1 MSQYAWE
8 TSVVS
13 EPEFKSSPARLVR
26 LFRRSRD
33 IWKQRAADKQRA
45 LKKLRI
51 TVRDL
56 SESRDHWKAVA
67 RQQSQEIATL
77 RLPLEQ
83 ARQELS
89 APGRMHTG
97 SCGGQLAP
105 AELSAPKGHR
115 HSVLVIRLCL
125 LWYLDAHV
133 SLRGVSEILLSLVS
147 ILGDA
152 LPLSLPYHQ
161 TVRSWLLRCGL
172 FLLRRD
178 VPPREDW
185 VWILDCTIRVGQKKC
200 LLILGVSL
208 EQLQARPGA
217 LEHHQVVVLDLCVTA
232 HCTGA
237 DVEKRLKSLAG
248 RVGVPKQIVSDHGSD
263 LSKGVR
269 LFQAANPVV
278 VDTYDVTHKLACLV
292 KAELEADPRWA
303 EFLRYCTSS
312 LFQLQQSRGAFLT
325 PPGPRSLERYMNVD
339 RHTEWASRMLAV
351 LDMPDKTLVAELL
364 ALDEQE
370 ATSFLEE
377 KLGWL
382 RDFRQEVARYQR
394 LIEAVKQTE
403 EEVKNDGL
411 TRRTAARLWQ
421 QMPAQLRRDAS
432 LREFLRGL
440 KGYLEKEGSK
450 VPVGQSWLGTSDVIE
465 SLFGKYKCF
474 LEKSPDGEV
483 GASVLALPLL
493 TVDLTAEL
501 VHEAL
506 LTVSAQDV
514 RSWAEEIIGPSN
526 LSKVCTLS
534 AAVDQATPTSY
545 DDTDSG

>member
-1 MSQYAWE
+1 M
-8 TSVVS
+8 
-13 EPEFKSSPARLVR
+13 
-26 LFRRSRD
+26 
-33 IWKQRAADKQRA
+33 
-45 LKKLRI
+45 
-51 TVRDL
+51 
-56 SESRDHWKAVA
+56 
-67 RQQSQEIATL
+67 
-77 RLPLEQ
+77 
-83 ARQELS
+83 
-89 APGRMHTG
+89 
-97 SCGGQLAP
+97 
-105 AELSAPKGHR
+105 
-115 HSVLVIRLCL
+115 

-178 VPPREDW
+178 VPPRDDW
-185 VWILDCTIRVGQKKC
+185 VWILDWTIRVGQKKC

-237 DVEKRLKSLAG
+237 DVERRLKRLAG

-269 LFQAANPVV
+269 LFRVANPMV

-382 RDFRQEVARYQR
+382 LRVPPGSGPLPAS
-394 LIEAVKQTE
+394 
-403 EEVKNDGL
+403 
-411 TRRTAARLWQ
+411 RRSSQA
-421 QMPAQLRRDAS
+421 D
-432 LREFLRGL
+432 RG
-440 KGYLEKEGSK
+440 GSEG
-450 VPVGQSWLGTSDVIE
+450 
-465 SLFGKYKCF
+465 
-474 LEKSPDGEV
+474 
-483 GASVLALPLL
+483 
-493 TVDLTAEL
+493 
-501 VHEAL
+501 
-506 LTVSAQDV
+506 
-514 RSWAEEIIGPSN
+514 
-526 LSKVCTLS
+526 
-534 AAVDQATPTSY
+534 
-545 DDTDSG
+545 

>member
-1 MSQYAWE
+1 MA
-8 TSVVS
+8 

-26 LFRRSRD
+26 LFRHSRG
-33 IWKQRAADKQRA
+33 IWKQRAADRQRA
-45 LKKLRI
+45 VKKLGI

-56 SESRDHWKAVA
+56 CKSRDHWKALA
-67 RQQSQEIATL
+67 RQQSQEIVAL
-77 RLPLEQ
+77 RLQLEQ
-83 ARQELS
+83 ARQQLS
-89 APGRMHTG
+89 TPGKMLAG
-97 SCGGQLAP
+97 SCGDQLAP

-115 HSVLVIRLCL
+115 HSLLVIRLCL
-125 LWYLDAHV
+125 RWYLDAHV

-147 ILGDA
+147 VLGET
-152 LPLSLPYHQ
+152 LSLSLPYHQ

-178 VPPREDW
+178 VPPRDDW
-185 VWILDCTIRVGQKKC
+185 VWIVDCTIRIGQKKC

-208 EQLQARPGA
+208 EQFRAYPGA
-217 LEHHQVVVLDLCVTA
+217 LEHHQVVVLDLWVTA
-232 HCTGA
+232 HCTGL
-237 DVEKRLKSLAG
+237 DVEKRLKGLAG
-248 RVGVPKQIVSDHGSD
+248 RVGLPKQIVCDHGSD
-263 LSKGVR
+263 LSKGIC
-269 LFQAANPVV
+269 LFQADNPVV

-292 KAELEADPRWA
+292 KAELKADQRWE

-339 RHTEWASRMLAV
+339 RHTEWATRMLTV

-364 ALDEQE
+364 GLDEQE
-370 ATSFLEE
+370 ADSFLEE

-382 RDFRQEVARYQR
+382 RGFRQEVARFQR
-394 LIEAVKQTE
+394 LIAVVKQTE
-403 EEVKNDGL
+403 EEVKNHGL
-411 TRRTAARLWQ
+411 TRQTAARLWK
-421 QMPAQLRRDAS
+421 QMPGQLRQDAS

-440 KGYLEKEGSK
+440 KGYLKEEGSK

-465 SLFGKYKCF
+465 SLFGKYKWF
-474 LEKSPDGEV
+474 GEKAPYAEV

-501 VHEAL
+501 VQEAL

-514 RSWAEEIIGPSN
+514 RSWTNDSVGPSN

-534 AAVDQATPTSY
+534 AAIDQPTPS
-545 DDTDSG
+545 

>member
-1 MSQYAWE
+1 M
-8 TSVVS
+8 S

-26 LFRRSRD
+26 VFRHSRD
-33 IWKQRAADKQRA
+33 LWKQRAADKQRA
-45 LKKLRI
+45 IKKLRI

-56 SESRDHWKAVA
+56 CESRDHWQVIA
-67 RQQSQEIATL
+67 RRHRQEIAAL
-77 RLPLEQ
+77 RSQLEQ

-89 APGRMHTG
+89 PPAGL
-97 SCGGQLAP
+97 CGGQLAP
-105 AELSAPKGHR
+105 AELSAPRGHR
-115 HSVLVIRLCL
+115 HSLLVIRLCL
-125 LWYLDAHV
+125 RWYLDAHV
-133 SLRGVSEILLSLVS
+133 SLRGVSEVLLSLVS
-147 ILGDA
+147 VLGDTLA
-152 LPLSLPYHQ
+152 LSLPYHQ

-172 FLLRRD
+172 FLLRRAI
-178 VPPREDW
+178 PPRADW
-185 VWILDCTIRVGQKKC
+185 VWIVDGTIRIGQKKC
-200 LLILGVSL
+200 LVILGVSL
-208 EQLQARPGA
+208 EQLRAYPGA

-232 HCTGA
+232 HCTGL
-237 DVEKRLKSLAG
+237 DVEKRLQDLAG
-248 RVGVPKQIVSDHGSD
+248 RVGVPKQVVSDHGSD
-263 LSKGVR
+263 LSKGIR
-269 LFQAANPVV
+269 RFQADNPSV

-292 KAELEADPRWA
+292 KAELKADPRWE

-339 RHTEWASRMLAV
+339 RHTEWATRMLAV
-351 LDMPDKTLVAELL
+351 LDMSDKTLVAELL
-364 ALDEQE
+364 GLDQQE
-370 ATSFLEE
+370 TNSFLEE

-382 RDFRQEVARYQR
+382 RGFRQEATRYQR

-403 EEVKNDGL
+403 EEVKNHGL
-411 TRRTAARLWQ
+411 SRQTAARLWKR
-421 QMPAQLRRDAS
+421 MPTQRRPDAG
-432 LREFLRGL
+432 LREFLSGL
-440 KGYLEKEGSK
+440 KGYLKEEGSK

-501 VHEAL
+501 VQEAL

-514 RSWAEEIIGPSN
+514 RSWANDSVGPSN

-534 AAVDQATPTSY
+534 AAVDQPTPSSS

>member
-1 MSQYAWE
+1 MA
-8 TSVVS
+8 

-26 LFRRSRD
+26 LFRYSRD
-33 IWKQRAADKQRA
+33 LWKQRAADSQRA
-45 LKKLRI
+45 VKKLHI

-56 SESRDHWKAVA
+56 GKSRDHWKALA
-67 RQQSQEIATL
+67 RQQSQEIAAL
-77 RLPLEQ
+77 RLQLEQ
-83 ARQELS
+83 ASQQLS
-89 APGRMHTG
+89 TPGQMLAG
-97 SCGGQLAP
+97 SCGDQLAP

-115 HSVLVIRLCL
+115 HSLLVIRLCL
-125 LWYLDAHV
+125 RWYLDAHV

-147 ILGDA
+147 VLGET
-152 LPLSLPYHQ
+152 LSLSLPYHQ

-178 VPPREDW
+178 VPPRDDW
-185 VWILDCTIRVGQKKC
+185 VWIVDCTIRIGQKKC

-208 EQLQARPGA
+208 EQLRTYPGA
-217 LEHHQVVVLDLCVTA
+217 LEHHQVVVLDLWVTA
-232 HCTGA
+232 HCTGL
-237 DVEKRLKSLAG
+237 DVEKRLKSLAR
-248 RVGVPKQIVSDHGSD
+248 RVGLPKQIVCDHGSD
-263 LSKGVR
+263 LSKGIR
-269 LFQAANPVV
+269 LFQADNPVV

-292 KAELEADPRWA
+292 KAELKADPRWE

-339 RHTEWASRMLAV
+339 RHTEWATRMLAV

-364 ALDEQE
+364 GLDEQE
-370 ATSFLEE
+370 ANSFLEE

-382 RDFRQEVARYQR
+382 RGFRQEVTRFQR
-394 LIEAVKQTE
+394 LIAAVKQTE
-403 EEVKNDGL
+403 EEVKNHGL
-411 TRRTAARLWQ
+411 TRQTAARLWKHL
-421 QMPAQLRRDAS
+421 PGQLRQDAS
-432 LREFLRGL
+432 LREFLRNL
-440 KGYLEKEGSK
+440 KGYLEEEGSK
-450 VPVGQSWLGTSDVIE
+450 VPVGQAWLGTSDVIE

-474 LEKSPDGEV
+474 LEKSPDGEI

-501 VHEAL
+501 VQEAL

-514 RSWAEEIIGPSN
+514 RSWTNDSIGPSK

-534 AAVDQATPTSY
+534 AAIDQQTPSNSV
-545 DDTDSG
+545 DTDSA

>member
-51 TVRDL
+51 TVRDI

-77 RLPLEQ
+77 RLQLEQ

-185 VWILDCTIRVGQKKC
+185 VGILDWTIRVGQKKC
-200 LLILGVSL
+200 LLILGVS
-208 EQLQARPGA
+208 

-248 RVGVPKQIVSDHGSD
+248 RVGVPKQLVSDHGSD

-382 RDFRQEVARYQR
+382 HDFRQEVARYQR
-394 LIEAVKQTE
+394 LVEAVKQTE
-403 EEVKNDGL
+403 EEVKKDGL

-432 LREFLRGL
+432 LREFLRSL

-465 SLFGKYKCF
+465 SLFGKYKWF
-474 LEKSPDGEV
+474 LEKSPNGEV
-483 GASVLALPLL
+483 GASVLALALL

-514 RSWAEEIIGPSN
+514 RSWADEIIGPSN

-534 AAVDQATPTSY
+534 AAVDQATPSSS

>member
-1 MSQYAWE
+1 M
-8 TSVVS
+8 S

-26 LFRRSRD
+26 LFRHSRD
-33 IWKQRAADKQRA
+33 NWRQRAADKQRTV
-45 LKKLRI
+45 KKLRI

-56 SESRDHWKAVA
+56 CESRDHWKAVT
-67 RQQSQEIATL
+67 RQQSQEIAAL
-77 RLPLEQ
+77 RLQLEQ

-89 APGRMHTG
+89 PLG
-97 SCGGQLAP
+97 GGQLAP

-115 HSVLVIRLCL
+115 HSLLVIRLCL
-125 LWYLDAHV
+125 RWYLDAHV

-147 ILGDA
+147 VLGDP
-152 LPLSLPYHQ
+152 LTLSLPYHQ

-172 FLLRRD
+172 FLLRRC
-178 VPPREDW
+178 VPPRSDW
-185 VWILDCTIRVGQKKC
+185 VWIIDGTIRIGQKKC
-200 LLILGVSL
+200 LMILGVSL
-208 EQLQARPGA
+208 EQLRACQGA
-217 LEHHQVVVLDLCVTA
+217 LEHHQVVVLDLWVPV
-232 HCTGA
+232 HCTGL
-237 DVEKRLKSLAG
+237 DVEKRLKDLAG
-248 RVGVPKQIVSDHGSD
+248 RVGVPKQIVSDHGSE

-278 VDTYDVTHKLACLV
+278 IDTYDVTHKLACLV
-292 KAELEADPRWA
+292 KAELKADPRWE
-303 EFLRYCTSS
+303 EFLRYCTST

-339 RHTEWASRMLAV
+339 RHTEWAVRMLAV
-351 LDMPDKTLVAELL
+351 LAMPDKTLVAELL
-364 ALDEQE
+364 GLDEQE
-370 ATSFLEE
+370 AHSFLEE

-382 RDFRQEVARYQR
+382 RGFRQEATRFQR
-394 LIEAVKQTE
+394 LIGAVKQTE
-403 EEVKNDGL
+403 EEVKNHGL
-411 TRRTAARLWQ
+411 SGQTAARLWKR
-421 QMPAQLRRDAS
+421 MATQLRRDAS

-440 KGYLEKEGSK
+440 KGYLKEEGSK

-501 VHEAL
+501 VQEAL

-514 RSWAEEIIGPSN
+514 RSWANDSLGPSTQ
-526 LSKVCTLS
+526 SKVCTLS
-534 AAVDQATPTSY
+534 AAIDQPTSSSSE
-545 DDTDSG
+545 DTDSA

>member
-1 MSQYAWE
+1 M
-8 TSVVS
+8 S
-13 EPEFKSSPARLVR
+13 EPDFKSSPARLSR
-26 LFRRSRD
+26 LFRHSRD
-33 IWKQRAADKQRA
+33 NWKQRAADKQRTA
-45 LKKLRI
+45 KKLRI

-56 SESRDHWKAVA
+56 RESRDHWKAVA
-67 RQQSQEIATL
+67 RQQSQEIAAL
-77 RLPLEQ
+77 RLQLEQ
-83 ARQELS
+83 ARQKLS
-89 APGRMHTG
+89 AP
-97 SCGGQLAP
+97 CGGPLVP

-115 HSVLVIRLCL
+115 HSLLVIRLCL
-125 LWYLDAHV
+125 RWYLDAHV

-147 ILGDA
+147 VLGDT
-152 LPLSLPYHQ
+152 LSLSLPYHQ

-172 FLLRRD
+172 FLLRRE
-178 VPPREDW
+178 VPPRDDW
-185 VWILDCTIRVGQKKC
+185 VWILDCTIRIGQKKC

-208 EQLQARPGA
+208 EQLRAHKSA
-217 LEHHQVVVLDLCVTA
+217 LEHHQVVVLDLWVTA
-232 HCTGA
+232 HCTGI
-237 DVEKRLKSLAG
+237 DVENRLKGLAL

-269 LFQAANPVV
+269 LFHAANPFV

-292 KAELEADPRWA
+292 KAELKADPRWA
-303 EFLRYCTSS
+303 EFLRYCTSC

-339 RHTEWASRMLAV
+339 RHTEWATRMLAV

-364 ALDEQE
+364 GLDEQE
-370 ATSFLEE
+370 ANSFLEE

-411 TRRTAARLWQ
+411 TRQTAARLWERL
-421 QMPAQLRRDAS
+421 PGQLRRDAS
-432 LREFLRGL
+432 LRAFLRGL
-440 KGYLEKEGSK
+440 KGYLKKEGSK

-474 LEKSPDGEV
+474 LEKSPEGEV

-514 RSWAEEIIGPSN
+514 RSWANDSIGPST
-526 LSKVCTLS
+526 LSKICTL
-534 AAVDQATPTSY
+534 AAAIDQPSPSSS
-545 DDTDSG
+545 DDTDSA

>member
-1 MSQYAWE
+1 MSQYAWK

-51 TVRDL
+51 TVRDR
-56 SESRDHWKAVA
+56 SESRDHWKALA

-77 RLPLEQ
+77 RLQLEQ

-115 HSVLVIRLCL
+115 HSVLVIRLGL
-125 LWYLDAHV
+125 LLYLDAHV

-178 VPPREDW
+178 VPPRDDW
-185 VWILDCTIRVGQKKC
+185 VWILDGTIRVGQKKC

-217 LEHHQVVVLDLCVTA
+217 PEHHQVVVLDLCVTA

-248 RVGVPKQIVSDHGSD
+248 RVGVPKQLVSDHGSD

-292 KAELEADPRWA
+292 KTELEADPRWA

-351 LDMPDKTLVAELL
+351 LDMPEKTLVAELL
-364 ALDEQE
+364 ASDEQE

-394 LIEAVKQTE
+394 LVEAVKQTE

-432 LREFLRGL
+432 LREFLRSL

-493 TVDLTAEL
+493 SVDVTAEL

-514 RSWAEEIIGPSN
+514 RSWADEIIGPSN

-534 AAVDQATPTSY
+534 AAVDQATPSTC

>member
-1 MSQYAWE
+1 M
-8 TSVVS
+8 
-13 EPEFKSSPARLVR
+13 
-26 LFRRSRD
+26 FRRSRD

-67 RQQSQEIATL
+67 WQQSQEIATL
-77 RLPLEQ
+77 RLQLEQ
-83 ARQELS
+83 ARQELP

-178 VPPREDW
+178 VPPRDDW

-208 EQLQARPGA
+208 EQFQARPGA

-237 DVEKRLKSLAG
+237 DVEKRLKRLAG

-292 KAELEADPRWA
+292 KAELEADPRWV

-394 LIEAVKQTE
+394 LVEAVKQTE

-432 LREFLRGL
+432 LREFLRSL

-450 VPVGQSWLGTSDVIE
+450 VPVGQAWLGTSDVIE
-465 SLFGKYKCF
+465 SRFGKSKCF

-514 RSWAEEIIGPSN
+514 RSWADEIIGPSN

-534 AAVDQATPTSY
+534 AAVD
-545 DDTDSG
+545 